1 MVVMVKELRILRHA
15 HGSSRVAKN
24 GMNMR
29 SKQLQGEHF
38 IFELGMYGTCVVFI
52 WDRSGD

>member
-1 MVVMVKELRILRHA
+1 MVKELRILGHT
-15 HGSSRVAKN
+15 HGSSRVAQN

-29 SKQLQGEHF
+29 SKQFQGEHF
-38 IFELGMYGTCVVFI
+38 IFELGVYGTYVVFI